1 MIQSWERKDKV
12 ADVKPQD
19 FEQVDMG
26 VYKCESATVVWGNRT
41 DILATCWEESAG
53 YGYNEQVV
61 IQCTKQI
68 NICLKWIEEH
78 REHIFKNISEKSL
91 FQLEYSLKRSD
102 RNLRQIQIEVDVQD
116 QIPQELAACMYIDA
130 DPCFQGHC
138 HCMEVIVLAKEDG
151 TYQVDVIEDF
161 QRLLLELRDAS
172 KENGARACEWAKTK
186 GIFYAFDGEG
196 NMLAVV
202 RQQFCV
208 SQSGVSREH
217 KLIAETGGGR
227 TKTEREAL
235 YFIHAALKL
244 EKYNASSWTGI
255 PMPFG
260 FATKELVCRENVF
273 TITSS
278 GHEKVSGA
286 FYVMQEAL
294 TMIEMLYYSRGVT
307 EEEINQCYYTFLVQD
322 HRKYLERIYELQDRI

>member
-1 MIQSWERKDKV
+1 M
-12 ADVKPQD
+12 AGVKPQD

-26 VYKCESATVVWGNRT
+26 LYQCEFALVVWGNRT

-53 YGYNEQVV
+53 YGYNEQAV

-78 REHIFKNISEKSL
+78 REYILRNISGKSL
-91 FQLEYSLKRSD
+91 FQLEYGLGMTG
-102 RNLRQIQIEVDVQD
+102 RNLRKIQIEVDVQN

-130 DPCFQGHC
+130 EPCFQGHC
-138 HCMEVIVLAKEDG
+138 HCVEAIVLAEEDG

-172 KENGARACEWAKTK
+172 KENGAQACEWAKAN
-186 GIFYAFDGEG
+186 GIFYAFDGGG

-208 SQSGVSREH
+208 SQSGVSREY
-217 KLIAETGGGR
+217 KLIAETDVDGV
-227 TKTEREAL
+227 KTERASL
-235 YFIHAALKL
+235 YFIHAALKT
-244 EKYNASSWTGI
+244 EKYSASSWTGI

-260 FATKELVCRENVF
+260 FVTKELVCREDVF

-278 GHEKVSGA
+278 FGHENVSGA

-294 TMIEMLYYSRGVT
+294 TMIEMLYCTRGVT

-322 HRKYLERIYELQDRI
+322 HQKYLKQICQLQDRN